1 MSSDT
6 TPSSTSIVS
15 LLQNLRDD
23 TSTLF
28 RQEVALA
35 KAEFERNVSRI
46 GAHAA
51 EVAIGGFVAYAGII
65 VLLIGLGQLVG
76 IGLARAGMDRE
87 VAEWLAPALV
97 GILIGLIGYLMMAR
111 AKRALANDP
120 LTPRQVLTSLKKDK
134 DMVQSNIEASTQ

>member
-1 MSSDT
+1 MNTDTSS
-6 TPSSTSIVS
+6 SGSVVS

-28 RQEVALA
+28 RQEVALV
-35 KAEFERNVSRI
+35 KAELERNVSRI

-51 EVAIGGFVAYAGII
+51 EVAIGGFVAYAGVI

-76 IGLARAGMDRE
+76 VGLARAGMDRE

-97 GILIGLIGYLMMAR
+97 GILIGLIGYFMMAR

-120 LTPRQVLTSLKKDK
+120 IAPRKVITSLQKDK
-134 DMVQSNIEASTQ
+134 AMVQSKIETATR

>member
-1 MSSDT
+1 MNTDTSS
-6 TPSSTSIVS
+6 SGSVVS

-35 KAEFERNVSRI
+35 KAELERNVSRI

-51 EVAIGGFVAYAGII
+51 EVAIGGFVAYAGVI

-76 IGLARAGMDRE
+76 VGLARAGMDRE

-97 GILIGLIGYLMMAR
+97 GILIGLIGYFMMAR

-120 LTPRQVLTSLKKDK
+120 IAPRKVITSLQKDK
-134 DMVQSNIEASTQ
+134 AMVQSKIETATR